1 MNRGVFSAE
10 VAANKRIN
18 TGCYRLE
25 LSFSGPAAQ
34 VIATA
39 VPGQFLQLDL
49 TGACLPSAQ
58 DIPPEL
64 ADASARNILLRRP
77 FSFADVT
84 AKGKTCTVEILYRA
98 VGPGSL
104 RMATLS
110 AGRTVSVIGPLGN
123 GFSVPENKKTALL
136 VVGGMGAGPLL
147 FLAKLLAA
155 KYPKTNVIA
164 FAGAKTSAELPFAG
178 RLDAL
183 SAELGY
189 SIGEFASLG
198 LESSVATDDGSLG
211 FHGPVTDCFA
221 DWLQKNGL
229 AAEETVIFACGPET
243 MLARTSEIAAERK
256 IECQVS
262 MERMMACGIGVCQ
275 SCAVE
280 CKVEGSKDTVYK
292 LCCKDGPVFN
302 SNEVVFRT

>member
-1 MNRGVFSAE
+1 MNRGVFSAD
-10 VAANKRIN
+10 VTANKRIN

-25 LSFSGPAAQ
+25 LSFSAPAAQ

-39 VPGQFLQLDL
+39 VPGQFVQLDL
-49 TGACLPSAQ
+49 TGACLPAVQ

-77 FSFADVT
+77 FSFSDVT
-84 AKGKTCTVEILYRA
+84 AKAKTCTVEILYRA
-98 VGPGSL
+98 VGPASL
-104 RMATLS
+104 RMTTLS
-110 AGRTVSVIGPLGN
+110 AGHTVNVIGPLGN

-136 VVGGMGAGPLL
+136 LVGGTGAGPLL
-147 FLAKLLAA
+147 FLAKLLTA
-155 KYPKTNVIA
+155 KFPQMNMFA
-164 FAGAKTSAELPFAG
+164 FAGAKTAAELPFAG

-189 SIGEFASLG
+189 SIGEFAGLG
-198 LESSVATDDGSLG
+198 IESSIATDDGSLG
-211 FHGPVTDCFA
+211 FHGPVTECFA
-221 DWLQKNGL
+221 DRLKEKDL
-229 AAEETVIFACGPET
+229 PAEETAIFACGPEA
-243 MLARTSEIAAERK
+243 MLAKVAEIAGQRK

-280 CKVEGSKDTVYK
+280 CRVQGSKDTVYK
-292 LCCKDGPVFN
+292 LCCKEGPVFD
-302 SNEVVFRT
+302 SNEVIFRT

>member
-10 VAANKRIN
+10 VVANKRIN
-18 TGCYRLE
+18 TGCCRLE

-34 VIATA
+34 AIATA

-49 TGACLPSAQ
+49 AGACLPPVQ
-58 DIPPEL
+58 DIPPGL

-77 FSFADVT
+77 FSFAAVT
-84 AKGKTCTVEILYRA
+84 AKAKTSTAEILYRA
-98 VGPGSL
+98 VGPASL
-104 RMATLS
+104 RMTALS
-110 AGRTVSVIGPLGN
+110 AGRTVTVIGPLGN
-123 GFSVPENKKTALL
+123 GFRIPQNIKTALL
-136 VVGGMGAGPLL
+136 IVGGMGAGPLL
-147 FLAKLLAA
+147 FLAKLLTA
-155 KYPKTNVIA
+155 KFPQMNVFA
-164 FAGAKTSAELPFAG
+164 FAGAKKAAELPFAG

-198 LESSVATDDGSLG
+198 IESSIATDDGSLG

-221 DWLQKNGL
+221 DRLKEKEL
-229 AAEETVIFACGPET
+229 PAEGTVIFACGPEA
-243 MLARTSEIAAERK
+243 MLAKVAQIAAQRK

-262 MERMMACGIGVCQ
+262 MERMMACGIGTCQ
-275 SCAVE
+275 SCAIE
-280 CKVEGSKDTVYK
+280 CRLEGSKDTVYK

>member
-1 MNRGVFSAE
+1 V
-10 VAANKRIN
+10 
-18 TGCYRLE
+18 
-25 LSFSGPAAQ
+25 
-34 VIATA
+34 
-39 VPGQFLQLDL
+39 QLDL
-49 TGACLPSAQ
+49 TGACLPSVQ

-84 AKGKTCTVEILYRA
+84 AKGKTSTVEILYRA
-98 VGPGSL
+98 VGPASL
-104 RMATLS
+104 RMTTLS
-110 AGRTVSVIGPLGN
+110 AGHTVNVIGPLGN
-123 GFSVPENKKTALL
+123 GFSVPQNSKTALL

-147 FLAKLLAA
+147 FLAKLLTA
-155 KYPKTNVIA
+155 KYPKMNVIA
-164 FAGAKTSAELPFAG
+164 FAGAKTTAELPFAG

-198 LESSVATDDGSLG
+198 IESSIATDDGSLG
-211 FHGPVTDCFA
+211 FNGPVTACLA
-221 DWLQKNGL
+221 DWLKKNDSL
-229 AAEETVIFACGPET
+229 SQETAIFACGPEA
-243 MLARTSEIAAERK
+243 MLAKVAEIAAGRK

-280 CKVEGSKDTVYK
+280 CKVEGSKDTAYK
-292 LCCKDGPVFN
+292 LCCKDGPVFD
-302 SNEVVFRT
+302 SNEVIFRT